1 MRTVTVTNLSGDMQ
15 HGIRVNCGN
24 YYRIALGKY
33 PHQVWVPVCGHD
45 EASIINNNK
54 LNSVSLKIGQ
64 SGKPMLVKES
74 KPDPTRLLVR
84 WLVQAPYHGNVSIA
98 MHSKITMVEQKKYKI
113 DDLLHLDML
122 LIINNT
128 GNITISRF
136 GSEEI
141 NGPGRF
147 PEKVSLTYTSGTDDK
162 STVLKYNRIGKV
174 NHESNFYINK
184 FTDVTKQPLRISDK
198 YAQHECIT
206 V

>member
-64 SGKPMLVKES
+64 SGKPMLIKES
-74 KPDPTRLLVR
+74 KPDPNQVLVR
-84 WLVQAPYHGNVSIA
+84 WLIQAPYHGNVSIA
-98 MHSKITMVEQKKYKI
+98 THSKITMVEQKKYKI
-113 DDLLHLDML
+113 DDLLHLDTL
-122 LIINNT
+122 LIINDT
-128 GNITISRF
+128 GNITVSRF
-136 GSEEI
+136 GSEEV

-147 PEKVSLTYTSGTDDK
+147 PEKVSLTYTVGDK
-162 STVLKYNRIGKV
+162 DESAILKYNRVGKV
-174 NHESNFYINK
+174 NHESTFYMNK
-184 FTDVTKQPLRISDK
+184 FVSTEQPQNISDK
-198 YAQHECIT
+198 YTQHECVT